1 MLKKRVTLFIFP
13 KLRYIFYWTNCST
26 LIFVWYKKVM
36 NMYRVARAP
45 ITLISMI
52 SNEDNIININNIVTL
67 LSQPIRASLKT
78 STNTNLM
85 KQLLKR
91 IELLYEKKLYAIL
104 RCDKSR
110 RELWNMNI
118 ADKLNK
124 SYYYHFVCFI
134 RYSPNIRMQQYNIL
148 NW

>member
-1 MLKKRVTLFIFP
+1 
-13 KLRYIFYWTNCST
+13 
-26 LIFVWYKKVM
+26 M

-67 LSQPIRASLKT
+67 LSQPIRASLNT

-91 IELLYEKKLYAIL
+91 IELLYGKNYIET
-104 RCDKSR
+104 
-110 RELWNMNI
+110 
-118 ADKLNK
+118 
-124 SYYYHFVCFI
+124 
-134 RYSPNIRMQQYNIL
+134 
-148 NW
+148 

>member
-1 MLKKRVTLFIFP
+1 
-13 KLRYIFYWTNCST
+13 
-26 LIFVWYKKVM
+26 M

-78 STNTNLM
+78 STNTDLM

-91 IELLYEKKLYAIL
+91 TELLYGK
-104 RCDKSR
+104 
-110 RELWNMNI
+110 N
-118 ADKLNK
+118 
-124 SYYYHFVCFI
+124 
-134 RYSPNIRMQQYNIL
+134 
-148 NW
+148 

>member
-1 MLKKRVTLFIFP
+1 MLKKRVMLFILT

-26 LIFVWYKKVM
+26 LIFVWCKKVM

-85 KQLLKR
+85 KQLLK
-91 IELLYEKKLYAIL
+91 
-104 RCDKSR
+104 SR